1 MVDRHTMRIL
11 WPAEYHAD
19 MQLRL
24 AMCDRFIDFL
34 SAEKR
39 TDNDDDDDDDCRTTC
54 QDECVCHVR
63 RVTQAMCNCGSGEG
77 PSDSVSRQEIG

>member
-1 MVDRHTMRIL
+1 MLDRHTMRIL
-11 WPAEYHAD
+11 WPAENYAD

-34 SAEKR
+34 RAEKR

-54 QDECVCHVR
+54 
-63 RVTQAMCNCGSGEG
+63 
-77 PSDSVSRQEIG
+77 